1 MQYSEECIGTCG
13 FSGSIICER
22 DDKSVQ
28 NRKLLANKIFN
39 KTRAHKYFAGENSK
53 NETKK
58 PKKIS
63 KKCISDLQVL
73 TLASFNILFIVNSCY
88 KKQKKPKMNN
98 AFVCL

>member
-58 PKKIS
+58 PKKNKQKVHFRPPSVNTGIIQYFVY
-63 KKCISDLQVL
+63 CQQLLQ
-73 TLASFNILFIVNSCY
+73 
-88 KKQKKPKMNN
+88 KKQKTK
-98 AFVCL
+98 